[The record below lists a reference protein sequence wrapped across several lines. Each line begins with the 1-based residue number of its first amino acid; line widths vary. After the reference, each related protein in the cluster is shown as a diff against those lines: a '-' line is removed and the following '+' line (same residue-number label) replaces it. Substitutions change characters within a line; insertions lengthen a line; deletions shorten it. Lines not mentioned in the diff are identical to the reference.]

1 MNLFRSRKS
10 RYQPMLCL
18 SRPPGGPLN
27 ASDPNQLTPLM
38 EKSSPLAYILPP
50 RASNS
55 NTPAPRE
62 ALARFGCATMYTR
75 IQTRTMTPR
84 MISLHHCLS
93 GVGLP
98 SSGLVSLGPAAA
110 TDFLCFLCFLGF
122 LASVPSTGCFSVGF
136 GAAAGCGEAKGFE
149 FVAGLGAAAGFGAAD
164 GFGFGSGTVGVR
176 AVAGFGAGLGAA
188 GFGPFDWAAL
198 GAAGFDAAGLVF
210 GVLASGFGMTGASS
224 FVSPSAV
231 RCDGFAGL
239 TAAGFRFAGARGN
252 GAPAFFLPPP
262 NTRPS
267 AMRAEDR
274 HGPPPRRVSAR
285 RAARVALVAEHG
297 ATGRE
302 VKVGIAS
309 ET

>member
-1 MNLFRSRKS
+1 
-10 RYQPMLCL
+10 
-18 SRPPGGPLN
+18 
-27 ASDPNQLTPLM
+27 M

-110 TDFLCFLCFLGF
+110 TDFLGFLCFLGF
-122 LASVPSTGCFSVGF
+122 LASAPSTGCFPVGF
-136 GAAAGCGEAKGFE
+136 GAAAGCGKANGFE
-149 FVAGLGAAAGFGAAD
+149 FAAGLGVAAGFGAAAGFG
-164 GFGFGSGTVGVR
+164 FGTGTAGVR

-188 GFGPFDWAAL
+188 GFGPLDWAATL
-198 GAAGFDAAGLVF
+198 GAAGFDAAGLGF
-210 GVLASGFGMTGASS
+210 GILASGFGMTGASS
-224 FVSPSAV
+224 FVSPGAA

-267 AMRAEDR
+267 ATRAEEPTR
-274 HGPPPRRVSAR
+274 SSSPSCVSAR
-285 RAARVALVAEHG
+285 RAALASRSWP
-297 ATGRE
+297 TGRE
-302 VKVGIAS
+302 VKVGSRLTNEKSPSVRSSSAA
-309 ET
+309 EVATLT